1 MVAKLS
7 STIDFK
13 EMFLFY
19 SPITFL
25 PISLKN
31 LNISLKII
39 AKKKKKIKSRKKYI
53 LIYFGSHSS
62 FRTMSSETI
71 LTFTCYGTFLL
82 VFGIWESHL
91 YLLFPSY
98 WCRIPT
104 IVWCSYS
111 RCRLVNVFKSKFLL
125 GYLQRD
131 INIMLWTQLT
141 LHFDY
146 A

>member
-1 MVAKLS
+1 MAKLS

-82 VFGIWESHL
+82 VFGI
-91 YLLFPSY
+91 
-98 WCRIPT
+98 
-104 IVWCSYS
+104 
-111 RCRLVNVFKSKFLL
+111 
-125 GYLQRD
+125 
-131 INIMLWTQLT
+131 
-141 LHFDY
+141 
-146 A
+146 

>member
-39 AKKKKKIKSRKKYI
+39 AKKKVLIQVLGLCHRK
-53 LIYFGSHSS
+53 
-62 FRTMSSETI
+62 
-71 LTFTCYGTFLL
+71 
-82 VFGIWESHL
+82 
-91 YLLFPSY
+91 PS
-98 WCRIPT
+98 
-104 IVWCSYS
+104 
-111 RCRLVNVFKSKFLL
+111 
-125 GYLQRD
+125 
-131 INIMLWTQLT
+131 
-141 LHFDY
+141 
-146 A
+146 